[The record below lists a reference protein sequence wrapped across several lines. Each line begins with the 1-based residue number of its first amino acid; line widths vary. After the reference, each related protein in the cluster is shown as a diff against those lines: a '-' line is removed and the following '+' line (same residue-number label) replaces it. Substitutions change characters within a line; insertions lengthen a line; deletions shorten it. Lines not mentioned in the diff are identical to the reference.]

1 MRDFG
6 EHMLKSKFLFAAIS
20 IFLTSLFIPANV
32 SSAAMPS
39 SAVATHPLS
48 FANTSSTG
56 ATLPRPSKPMLES
69 PRPTLPTT
77 TTIKPIQAGGSALTA
92 TPSPKEACELVR
104 DVKLPNDSVMLAAV
118 QMNIVRCALHV
129 YNQQGRNQG
138 IQCVPFAF
146 ALIKILNPSISNNRL
161 PVKNGRNFFTADEGL
176 GVLRKNKKLLPT
188 QASTGM
194 PVSST
199 TRPILVWWSSEG
211 ITGGHVGV
219 YIGNGLFL
227 DNKAATWIAEYEG
240 RLSTAVKPFRFAWT
254 TRNVKQTEA
263 LWIQEGRSPASFWP
277 RNKINDGYSL
287 WSVYL

>member
-1 MRDFG
+1 M
-6 EHMLKSKFLFAAIS
+6 KSKFLFAAIS

-32 SSAAMPS
+32 SSAAMPL
-39 SAVATHPLS
+39 SAGSTRPLN
-48 FANTSSTG
+48 FANTSSTV
-56 ATLPRPSKPMLES
+56 ATLPRPTKPMLEL
-69 PRPTLPTT
+69 RPTLPTT

-92 TPSPKEACELVR
+92 MPSPKEACELVR

-129 YNQQGRNQG
+129 YNSQGRNPG

-161 PVKNGRNFFTADEGL
+161 PVKNGRNFFTAAEGL
-176 GVLRKNKKLLPT
+176 EVLRKSKKLLPT
-188 QASTGM
+188 QPTTGA
-194 PVSST
+194 PVSVTS
-199 TRPILVWWSSEG
+199 RPILVWWSFEG

-219 YIGNGLFL
+219 HIGNGLFL

-254 TRNVKQTEA
+254 TRNVKQTET
-263 LWIQEGRSPASFWP
+263 LWSQEGRSPASFWP
-277 RNKINDGYSL
+277 INKINDGYSL
-287 WSVYL
+287 WSVYLQK